1 MRWKQERGLS
11 RNDMGMPGLYGVLL
25 ACEKEL
31 ATPSVR
37 NEAVT
42 VGCSMWSL
50 RSLPQLGSP
59 MGRVRGNYVP
69 VHK

>member
-1 MRWKQERGLS
+1 
-11 RNDMGMPGLYGVLL
+11 MPVLGGILL
-25 ACEKEL
+25 AYEKEL
-31 ATPSVR
+31 ETLSGR

-59 MGRVRGNYVP
+59 MERVRGNCIP
-69 VHK
+69 VHE